1 MPISLN
7 LDPRQLAA
15 FAITLETGSLAAA
28 AQQLHI
34 TLAAVSLRIKALETQ
49 LGQRLLIRS
58 KTAQATRAGQT
69 LLAHIRRSSL
79 LEAELAE
86 RLGNDTQEADWQ
98 TLHVA
103 VNADSLASW
112 FLPGVQKTLLQHKLL
127 LQSVVDD
134 QEHTLQWL
142 QNGEVIGCVTQLAKP
157 LRGCEA
163 KPLGLM
169 RYRCLASPAL
179 ARKLRALKRTSHAS
193 ALLQIPALC
202 FNARDHLQEV
212 FISQHLGLQGAS
224 YPRHFLPAGDAYHL
238 ALLQGLGW
246 GMQADV
252 QLKLQ
257 WPGVMEAGQL
267 VELTADAY
275 VDVPLYW
282 HHWAQEAAH
291 AARFTQAVVAAAR
304 KHLIQP

>member
-1 MPISLN
+1 MSLQ

-15 FAITLETGSLAAA
+15 FATTVETGSLAAA
-28 AQQLHI
+28 ALQLHI

-69 LLAHIRRSSL
+69 LLAHIRRSRL

-169 RYRCLASPAL
+169 RYRCLGSPAL
-179 ARKLRALKRTSHAS
+179 ARKLRSLKRTSHAS

-202 FNARDHLQEV
+202 FNARDHLQET
-212 FISQHLGLQGAS
+212 FISQHLDLQGAS

-257 WPGVMEAGQL
+257 WPGVMEAGDL
-267 VELTADAY
+267 VELIPGAY

-291 AARFTQAVVAAAR
+291 AARFTQAVVSAAR
-304 KHLIQP
+304 KQLIQP

>member
-1 MPISLN
+1 MPTSPS
-7 LDPRQLAA
+7 LDPRQLDA
-15 FAITLETGSLAAA
+15 FAATIDAGSLAAA
-28 AQQLHI
+28 AKQLHL
-34 TLAAVSLRIKALETQ
+34 TLAAVSLRIKALESQ

-58 KTAQATRAGQT
+58 KTAQATRAGQA
-69 LLAHIRRSSL
+69 LLAHIRRTRL

-86 RLGNDTQEADWQ
+86 RLGNDTQGADWQ

-127 LQSVVDD
+127 VQSVVDD

-142 QNGEVIGCVTQLAKP
+142 QNGDVIGCVTQLAQP
-157 LRGCEA
+157 LRGCAA

-169 RYRCLASPAL
+169 RYRCLGAPSL
-179 ARKLRALKRTSHAS
+179 ARKLRNLMRTSHTS

-202 FNARDHLQEV
+202 FNARDHLQDV
-212 FISQHLGLQGAS
+212 FINKHLSLQDTS
-224 YPRHFLPAGDAYHL
+224 YPRHYIPAGDAYHL

-267 VELTADAY
+267 VELFEGAH

-291 AARFTQAVVAAAR
+291 AARFTQAVVDAAR